1 MVEYKNIC
9 KAFGDNAVLKGVNFA
24 VQTGSV
30 TVILGPSG
38 SGKTT
43 LLRCTNFLE
52 RADSGH
58 ILLDDLDIDVT
69 SASHSQ
75 IHAIREK
82 TAMVFQHYNLFR
94 NKTVLQ
100 NVTESLRVVH
110 KTPKQEAED
119 IALHYLAKVGMA
131 EKRDSYP
138 YQISGGQQ
146 QRVSIARALA
156 IRPSVILFDEPTSA
170 LDPELVGEVLDTM
183 KQIAQESS
191 STMIVVTHEIDFAK
205 EVADHVIFMDGGVLV
220 EEGKPSDILVRPQ
233 EYRTRQFLSRF
244 LNLTEYMI

>member
-1 MVEYKNIC
+1 MVEYKDIH
-9 KAFGDNAVLKGVNFA
+9 KAFGANQVLKGVSCT

-52 RADSGH
+52 RADSG
-58 ILLDDLDIDVT
+58 IITLDDIQVDAHHPT
-69 SASHSQ
+69 RAQ
-75 IHAIREK
+75 IHALREK
-82 TAMVFQHYNLFR
+82 SAMVFQHYNLFR

-110 KTPKQEAED
+110 KTPRQEAEE
-119 IALHYLAKVGMA
+119 IALHYLNKVGMA

-146 QRVSIARALA
+146 QRVAIARALA
-156 IRPSVILFDEPTSA
+156 IQPSVILFDEPTSA

-183 KQIAQESS
+183 KQIAKESS

-220 EEGKPSDILVRPQ
+220 EEGSPSEILVNPQ

-244 LNLTEYMI
+244 LNLTEYQI

>member
-1 MVEYKNIC
+1 MVQYKKIQ
-9 KAFGDNAVLKGVNFA
+9 KSFGENPVLKGVSFT

-52 RADSGH
+52 RADSGR
-58 ILLDDLDIDVT
+58 IVLDDLELDAHHPT
-69 SASHSQ
+69 RAQ
-75 IHAIREK
+75 LHAVREK
-82 TAMVFQHYNLFR
+82 TAMVFQNYNLFR

-110 KTPKQEAED
+110 RVPKKEADET
-119 IALHYLAKVGMA
+119 ALYYLNEVGMA
-131 EKRDSYP
+131 QKRDAYP
-138 YQISGGQQ
+138 YQLSGGQQ
-146 QRVSIARALA
+146 QRVAIARALA

-183 KQIAQESS
+183 KLIAQESS
-191 STMIVVTHEIDFAK
+191 STMIVVTHEIDFAR

-220 EEGKPSDILVRPQ
+220 EEGPPSEILSNPR

-244 LNLTEYMI
+244 LNLTEYQI

>member
-1 MVEYKNIC
+1 MVEYKDIH
-9 KAFGDNAVLKGVNFA
+9 KSFGDNQVLKGVSCK
-24 VQTGSV
+24 VETGSV

-52 RADSGH
+52 HADSGQ
-58 ILLDDLDIDVT
+58 IILDDLQVDAHHPSRAQV
-69 SASHSQ
+69 
-75 IHAIREK
+75 HALRQK

-110 KTPKQEAED
+110 KTPKQEAEE
-119 IALHYLAKVGMA
+119 IALHYLDKVGMA
-131 EKRDSYP
+131 GKRDSYP

-146 QRVSIARALA
+146 QRVAIARALA
-156 IRPSVILFDEPTSA
+156 IKPSVILFDEPTSA

-220 EEGKPSDILVRPQ
+220 EEGPPSQILVNPQ

-244 LNLTEYMI
+244 LNMTEYMI

>member
-1 MVEYKNIC
+1 MVEYQDIRKS
-9 KAFGDNAVLKGVNFA
+9 FGDNEVLKGVSCT

-30 TVILGPSG
+30 TVVLGPSG

-52 RADSGH
+52 RANAGV
-58 ILLDDLDIDVT
+58 IRLDDLTVDAHNAT
-69 SASHSQ
+69 HKE
-75 IHAIREK
+75 IHALREK

-110 KTPKQEAED
+110 KIPKKEAED
-119 IALHYLAKVGMA
+119 TAMHYLERVGMA

-146 QRVSIARALA
+146 QRVAIARALA
-156 IRPSVILFDEPTSA
+156 IQPSVILFDEPTSA
-170 LDPELVGEVLDTM
+170 LDPELVGEVLESM
-183 KQIAQESS
+183 KQIARDSS
-191 STMIVVTHEIDFAK
+191 STMIVVTHEIDFAR
-205 EVADHVIFMDGGVLV
+205 EVADHVIFMDGGVIV
-220 EEGKPSDILVRPQ
+220 EEGPPNEILYCPQ
-233 EYRTRQFLSRF
+233 EERTRQFLARII
-244 LNLTEYMI
+244 NLVEYEI